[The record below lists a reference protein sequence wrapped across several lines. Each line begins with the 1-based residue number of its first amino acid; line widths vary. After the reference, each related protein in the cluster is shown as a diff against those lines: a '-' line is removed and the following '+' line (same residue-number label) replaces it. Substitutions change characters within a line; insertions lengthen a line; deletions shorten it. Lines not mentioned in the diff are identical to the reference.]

1 MLPLQPLYCHFPLSY
16 RNNYAN
22 RLSANPHTQIKKS
35 LSATFFHLQ
44 LKSVFYSIDI
54 VIYEPQHRI
63 IFILCA
69 FAGCLEI
76 LSLRKSAL

>member
-1 MLPLQPLYCHFPLSY
+1 M
-16 RNNYAN
+16 
-22 RLSANPHTQIKKS
+22 
-35 LSATFFHLQ
+35 FFHLQ

-63 IFILCA
+63 IFVLCA